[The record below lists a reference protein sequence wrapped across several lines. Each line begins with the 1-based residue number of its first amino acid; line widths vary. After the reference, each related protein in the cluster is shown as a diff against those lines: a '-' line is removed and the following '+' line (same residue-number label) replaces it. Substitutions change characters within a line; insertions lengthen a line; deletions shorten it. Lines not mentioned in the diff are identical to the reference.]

1 MKDLLEGIIDED
13 IHKNLELVAF
23 LIRIIP
29 LLSSIENK
37 IKDVSRK
44 IEPRKMREVSPDN
57 NEAISKYEK
66 KLT

>member
-13 IHKNLELVAF
+13 INKNLELVAF

-29 LLSSIENK
+29 LLSSIENE
-37 IKDVSRK
+37 IKDVSRE
-44 IEPRKMREVSPDN
+44 IESRKMREVSPDN
-57 NEAISKYEK
+57 NEAISKCEK